1 MSTTTVHTPDPY
13 DDHDHRHGHHDGRES
28 NTGMPDATIV
38 PMPRREHGPE
48 SQPTVVD
55 GEFTEVRDATD
66 PAADPVTDDSD
77 TNGDADG
84 VREPLPVD
92 LPERSVPRS
101 LDVRVRDAAN
111 GQRRSVIAPWL
122 RSRTEF
128 TQTAKWAA
136 DHTTHV
142 TAYHTVRLP
151 LYASKL
157 ALRAPWGACKAIGY
171 TGAWMLDIEGS
182 PLRQDAVRRGD
193 GELYL
198 KLARERSERVRGR
211 IGVVVFATIAT
222 IAGVLVLW
230 GFGPVWAQ
238 WLAVAAVLGGLGWL
252 GTPSDKR
259 VAGRAVVTTK
269 AQKLT
274 SDVVVRALASLGIA
288 QINQAVAKGGTGITF
303 PAPIVRDGPGW
314 LATVDLPYG
323 VVVTDIMER
332 RDKLASGLRRPLG
345 CVWPEPESEE
355 HAGRLRLWVGDQD
368 MSQAKPAP
376 WTLAKAG
383 KADIFAPVPFGADQR
398 GRAVSFLLMFANL
411 LIGAM
416 PRQGKTFALRIVLL
430 AAALDPSVQLRIFE
444 LKGTGDLSGPGE
456 KCAHHY
462 GTGAD
467 DATLEACLESLR
479 EVKRELDTRAKTIRE
494 LPREVCPENKVTPE
508 LARRKGLGLHPVVFA
523 IDECQEL
530 FSHPKLGQEAAD
542 LCVPIIKR
550 GPALG
555 IMLVLATQRP
565 DAKSLPPAVADNMA
579 LRFCLRVMGQ
589 VANDMVLGT
598 SAYKNGIRA
607 TMFGH
612 KDKGIGLLVGNA
624 DDPQI
629 TRSAYVDGPDADKI
643 ADRARAMRAAA
654 GTLTGYAAGE
664 ETLTSVN
671 DGPNL
676 LADLCEVLPA
686 GQDKVWSETVVDRLA
701 DLRPEIYGPWAEQDG
716 KTKSTQLAAALKPYG
731 ITTSQTWGS
740 GPDGKSG
747 NRRGIARADVLDA
760 YRATQRATDT
770 AAEVNGE

>member
-1 MSTTTVHTPDPY
+1 MTTTTVTTPEPS
-13 DDHDHRHGHHDGRES
+13 DDGHADVTVGGKVLDFRKTEPVIIDAESVTTDHADTDTVHD
-28 NTGMPDATIV
+28 A
-38 PMPRREHGPE
+38 
-48 SQPTVVD
+48 
-55 GEFTEVRDATD
+55 
-66 PAADPVTDDSD
+66 VTSAV
-77 TNGDADG
+77 NGDETTVHEHLA
-84 VREPLPVD
+84 VD
-92 LPERSVPRS
+92 PPNLFVNPS
-101 LDVRVRDAAN
+101 LDIRIRNAAN
-111 GQRRSVIAPWL
+111 GKRRPVIAPWL
-122 RSRTEF
+122 RSRTQF
-128 TQTAKWAA
+128 VQTAKWAA
-136 DHTTHV
+136 DHAAHV
-142 TAYHTVRLP
+142 FAYHGVRLP
-151 LYASKL
+151 LYAGKL
-157 ALRAPWGACKAIGY
+157 ALRSPVGAVKALGHA
-171 TGAWMLDIEGS
+171 GAWVFDTEAS
-182 PLRQDAVRRGD
+182 PLRKQAVQKGD

-198 KLARERSERVRGR
+198 KLARERHVAGRVWLALCTT
-211 IGVVVFATIAT
+211 VALV
-222 IAGVLVLW
+222 AGVLVLW
-230 GFGPVWAQ
+230 GFGPWWAQ
-238 WLAVAAVLGGLGWL
+238 WLAVAAVIGGLDWL

-259 VAGRAVVTTK
+259 IAGRAVVTSK

-288 QINQAVAKGGTGITF
+288 QINQAVAKGGSGITF

-345 CVWPEPESEE
+345 CVWPEPVSEE

-368 MSQAKPAP
+368 MSQAKTGA
-376 WTLAKAG
+376 WSLAKSG
-383 KADIFAPVPFGADQR
+383 RADIFKPLPFGQDQR

-430 AAALDPSVQLRIFE
+430 AAALDPTVQLRIFE

-467 DATLEACLESLR
+467 DATLEACLASLR
-479 EVKRELDTRAKTIRE
+479 EVKAELDSRAKTIRE
-494 LPREVCPENKVTPE
+494 LPREMCPENKVTPE
-508 LARRKGLGLHPVVFA
+508 LARRKGLGLHPIVFA

-530 FSHPKLGQEAAD
+530 FSHPDLGKEAEA

-565 DAKSLPPAVADNMA
+565 DAKSLPPAVADNMS

-624 DDPQI
+624 DDAQI
-629 TRSAYVDGPDADKI
+629 VRSSYVDGPDADRI
-643 ADRARAMRAAA
+643 SERARAMRAAA
-654 GTLTGYAAGE
+654 GTLTGHAAGE
-664 ETLTSVN
+664 ETLTGADS
-671 DGPNL
+671 GPNL
-676 LADLCEVLPA
+676 LADVCEVLPA

-701 DLRPEIYGPWAEQDG
+701 DLRPDVYGPWATQDG
-716 KTKSTQLAAALKPYG
+716 KTKATQLAAALKPYG
-731 ITTSQTWGS
+731 ITTGQVWST
-740 GPDGKSG
+740 GPDGKTG
-747 NRRGIARADVLDA
+747 NRRGITRTDVVAA
-760 YRATQRATDT
+760 YRATTTPHDIDGA
-770 AAEVNGE
+770 

>member
-1 MSTTTVHTPDPY
+1 MTTTTLIATPDPDESSGKVLDFPNPAPAPANGPADDTANSAVGTAANADLVSVNGDETTVHERIAVDPP
-13 DDHDHRHGHHDGRES
+13 
-28 NTGMPDATIV
+28 NLFVNP
-38 PMPRREHGPE
+38 
-48 SQPTVVD
+48 
-55 GEFTEVRDATD
+55 
-66 PAADPVTDDSD
+66 
-77 TNGDADG
+77 
-84 VREPLPVD
+84 
-92 LPERSVPRS
+92 S
-101 LDVRVRDAAN
+101 LDIRIRDAAN
-111 GQRRSVIAPWL
+111 GKRRPVIAPWL
-122 RSRTEF
+122 RSQAEF
-128 TQTAKWAA
+128 AQTVRWAA
-136 DHTTHV
+136 DYAGHV
-142 TAYHTVRLP
+142 AAYHTVRLP

-157 ALRAPWGACKAIGY
+157 TLRAPVGALKALGY
-171 TGAWMLDIEGS
+171 AGAWMFDLEGS
-182 PLRQDAVRRGD
+182 PLRKQAVQKGD
-193 GELYL
+193 TELYL
-198 KLARERSERVRGR
+198 KLARERRDRVHGR
-211 IGVVVFATIAT
+211 VWLALFTTVALV
-222 IAGVLVLW
+222 AGVLVLW
-230 GFGPVWAQ
+230 GFGPWWAQ
-238 WLAVAAVLGGLGWL
+238 WLAVAAVIGGLGWL

-259 VAGRAVVTTK
+259 IAGRAVVTSK

-274 SDVVVRALASLGIA
+274 SDIVVRALASLGIA
-288 QINQAVAKGGTGITF
+288 QINQAVAKGGSGITF

-345 CVWPEPESEE
+345 CVWPEPVSEE

-368 MSQAKPAP
+368 MSQAKTAM
-376 WTLAKAG
+376 WSLAKTG
-383 KADIFAPVPFGADQR
+383 RADIFQPLPFGQDQR

-430 AAALDPSVQLRIFE
+430 AAALDPTVQLRIFE

-467 DATLEACLESLR
+467 DDTLEACLASLR
-479 EVKRELDTRAKTIRE
+479 EVKAELDTRAKTIRE
-494 LPREVCPENKVTPE
+494 LPREVCPENKVTPQ

-530 FSHPKLGQEAAD
+530 FSHPELGKEAEA

-565 DAKSLPPAVADNMA
+565 DAKSLPPAVADNMS

-624 DDPQI
+624 DDAQI
-629 TRSAYVDGPDADKI
+629 VRSSYVDGPDADRI

-654 GTLTGYAAGE
+654 GTLTGHAAGE
-664 ETLTSVN
+664 DTLTSI
-671 DGPNL
+671 DSGPNL
-676 LADLCEVLPA
+676 LADVVEVLPA

-701 DLRPEIYGPWAEQDG
+701 DLRPEVYGPWAAQDG
-716 KTKSTQLAAALKPYG
+716 KTKATQLAAALKPYG
-731 ITTSQTWGS
+731 ITTGQVWGT
-740 GPDGKSG
+740 GLDGKTG
-747 NRRGIARADVLDA
+747 NRRGLTRADVLAA
-760 YRATQRATDT
+760 YRATRPAPEIDG
-770 AAEVNGE
+770 A

>member
-1 MSTTTVHTPDPY
+1 MTTTTLSTPEP
-13 DDHDHRHGHHDGRES
+13 HDNGRA
-28 NTGMPDATIV
+28 DATGGKV
-38 PMPRREHGPE
+38 LDFRK
-48 SQPTVVD
+48 
-55 GEFTEVRDATD
+55 TD
-66 PAADPVTDDSD
+66 PATDTATVGD
-77 TNGDADG
+77 TPTDTATGAVNGDVTA
-84 VREPLPVD
+84 VHEHLAVD
-92 LPERSVPRS
+92 PPNLFTNPS
-101 LDVRVRDAAN
+101 LDIRIRNAAN
-111 GQRRSVIAPWL
+111 GKRRPVIAPWL

-128 TQTAKWAA
+128 TQTARWAV
-136 DHTTHV
+136 DHAGHV
-142 TAYHTVRLP
+142 TAYHAVRLP
-151 LYASKL
+151 VYAGTL
-157 ALRAPWGACKAIGY
+157 ALRSPVGAVRALGHA
-171 TGAWMLDIEGS
+171 GAWMFDLEGS
-182 PLRQDAVRRGD
+182 PLRKQAVQRGD
-193 GELYL
+193 TELYL
-198 KLARERSERVRGR
+198 KLARERHERVHGR
-211 IGVVVFATIAT
+211 VWLALFTTVALV
-222 IAGVLVLW
+222 AGVLVLW
-230 GFGPVWAQ
+230 GFAPWWAQ
-238 WLAVAAVLGGLGWL
+238 WLAVVAVVGGLGKV

-259 VAGRAVVTTK
+259 IAGRAVVTSK

-274 SDVVVRALASLGIA
+274 SDIVVRALAALGIA
-288 QINQAVAKGGTGITF
+288 QINQAVTKGGSGITF

-345 CVWPEPESEE
+345 CVWPEPVSEE

-368 MSQAKPAP
+368 MSQAKPAAWP
-376 WTLAKAG
+376 LAKTG
-383 KADIFAPVPFGADQR
+383 KADIFAPLPFGQDQR

-430 AAALDPSVQLRIFE
+430 AAALDPTVQLRIFE

-467 DATLEACLESLR
+467 DDTLAACLASLR
-479 EVKRELDTRAKTIRE
+479 EVKAELDTRAKTIRE

-508 LARRKGLGLHPVVFA
+508 LARRKGLGLHPILFA

-530 FSHPKLGQEAAD
+530 FSHPDLGKEAAE

-624 DDPQI
+624 DDAQI
-629 TRSAYVDGPDADKI
+629 VRSSYVDGPDAERI
-643 ADRARAMRAAA
+643 SERARAMRAAA
-654 GTLTGYAAGE
+654 GTLTGHAAGE
-664 ETLTSVN
+664 ETLTSA
-671 DGPNL
+671 DSGPNL
-676 LADLCEVLPA
+676 LADVCEVLPA
-686 GQDKVWSETVVDRLA
+686 GQDKLWSETVVDRLA
-701 DLRPEIYGPWAEQDG
+701 DLRPEIYGPWADQDG
-716 KTKSTQLAAALKPYG
+716 KTKATQLAAALKPYG
-731 ITTSQTWGS
+731 ITTGQVWST
-740 GPDGKSG
+740 GPDGKTG
-747 NRRGIARADVLDA
+747 NRRGITRTDVLDA
-760 YRATQRATDT
+760 YRATRPTTD
-770 AAEVNGE
+770 VDGV